1 MSTVRAVVVGL
12 VLVRV
17 ASGQTSRL
25 GTIDFP
31 NSGAAA
37 AQASFIRGMLLLHS
51 FEYGPAAAAFQEAER
66 SDPGFALAYW
76 GEALTYTHPVWD
88 QQDANAG
95 RAALQRLGPTTAAR
109 RARAPTARERAYL
122 DAVETLYGDGTKAA
136 RDTAYSLA
144 MGRLV
149 ARFPADRDAKVF
161 YAASL
166 LGLNQGERDTATY
179 LRAAAILEKV
189 FREAPGHPGA
199 AHLLIHCYDDPAHAR
214 LGLPAAR
221 AYAAIAPDAPHAH
234 HMTTHIFLALG
245 MWDDVVSQNEIAAGA
260 DRASWTPTHYTY
272 WLGYG
277 YLQQGR
283 YEEALR
289 HLNLVHRNMAMVH
302 GNVPAL
308 LVEMC
313 GDYIVT
319 TERWDSSCL
328 GWNDVDLSGMRT
340 RDKALGAFLQGFSAL
355 KRGDRASAE
364 RQIATI
370 VALVPPLPK
379 SLPRAERGGEGDRG
393 RGPDPVPYILEKELR
408 ALLQQAGGDAT
419 GAIGLL
425 REAGTLED
433 AMPFEF
439 GPPVTVKPSHELL
452 GEVLLQAGRPRE
464 AEVEFTRAL
473 RLAPRRT
480 RSLIGLAHAAA
491 AAGDQATAARTTADL
506 KSIWHSADPGVLATA
521 R

>member
-1 MSTVRAVVVGL
+1 
-12 VLVRV
+12 
-17 ASGQTSRL
+17 
-25 GTIDFP
+25 
-31 NSGAAA
+31 
-37 AQASFIRGMLLLHS
+37 
-51 FEYGPAAAAFQEAER
+51 
-66 SDPGFALAYW
+66 
-76 GEALTYTHPVWD
+76 
-88 QQDANAG
+88 
-95 RAALQRLGPTTAAR
+95 
-109 RARAPTARERAYL
+109 
-122 DAVETLYGDGTKAA
+122 
-136 RDTAYSLA
+136 

-149 ARFPADRDAKVF
+149 TLFPADLDAKVF

-166 LGLNQGERDTATY
+166 LGLNQGDRDTVTY
-179 LRAAAILEKV
+179 LRAAQILAQV
-189 FREAPGHPGA
+189 FRVAPAHPGA

-221 AYAAIAPDAPHAH
+221 AYATIAPDAPHAH

-283 YEEALR
+283 YGEALR
-289 HLNLVHRNMAMVH
+289 HLELVHRNMAMGH

-308 LVEMC
+308 LVQMC

-319 TERWDSSCL
+319 TEKWDSSCL

-340 RDKALGAFLQGFSAL
+340 RDNALGAFLQGFSAL
-355 KRGDRASAE
+355 KRGDRASTE
-364 RQIATI
+364 RQLANI
-370 VALVPPLPK
+370 VALVPPLP
-379 SLPRAERGGEGDRG
+379 EGEGDRG
-393 RGPDPVPYILEKELR
+393 RGPKGDPVPYILGDELR
-408 ALLQQAGGDAT
+408 GALQQSNGDVT
-419 GAIGLL
+419 GAVTSL
-425 REAGTLED
+425 RRAAALED

-452 GEVLLQAGRPRE
+452 GEVLLQAGRPRD

-473 RLAPRRT
+473 RLAPKRA
-480 RSLIGLAHAAA
+480 RSLIGLARAAT
-491 AAGDQATAARTTADL
+491 AAGDQSTAARASADL
-506 KSIWHSADPGVLATA
+506 QSIWHAADPGVLATA

>member
-1 MSTVRAVVVGL
+1 MNVVRAGGMAL
-12 VLVRV
+12 LLVRM
-17 ASGQTSRL
+17 AAAQTPHL
-25 GTIDFP
+25 GTIAFP

-37 AQASFIRGMLLLHS
+37 AQAPFIRGVLLLHS
-51 FEYGPAAAAFQEAER
+51 FEYGLAAAAFQEAER
-66 SDPGFALAYW
+66 LDPGFVMAYW

-88 QQDANAG
+88 QQDVNAG
-95 RAALQRLGPTTAAR
+95 RAALQRLAPTAAAR
-109 RARAPTARERAYL
+109 RARAPTAREQAYL
-122 DAVETLYGDGTKAA
+122 DAVETLYGSGSKAA
-136 RDTAYSLA
+136 RDTAYSRA

-149 ARFPADRDAKVF
+149 TRFPADLDAKVF

-166 LGLNQGERDTATY
+166 LGLNQGDRDTVTY
-179 LRAAAILEKV
+179 LRAAKILEQV
-189 FREAPGHPGA
+189 FRAAPAHPGA

-214 LGLPAAR
+214 LGLRAAR
-221 AYAAIAPDAPHAH
+221 AYASIAPDAPHAH

-260 DRASWTPTHYTY
+260 DHAAWTPTHYTY

-283 YEEALR
+283 YAEALR
-289 HLNLVHRNMAMVH
+289 HLDLVHRTMAMGH

-319 TERWDSSCL
+319 TERWDSTCL
-328 GWNDVDLSGMRT
+328 GWTDVDLSGMRT
-340 RDKALGAFLQGFSAL
+340 RDKALGSFLQGYSAL
-355 KRGDRASAE
+355 RRGDRATAE
-364 RQIATI
+364 RQLTAMS
-370 VALVPPLPK
+370 ALVPPLPT
-379 SLPRAERGGEGDRG
+379 GEGDRG
-393 RGPDPVPYILEKELR
+393 RGTTGDPVPYILEKELR
-408 ALLQQAGGDAT
+408 GALMQSSGDVH
-419 GAIGLL
+419 GAVALL

-452 GEVLLQAGRPRE
+452 GEVLLQAGRSRE

-473 RLAPRRT
+473 RLAPKRARA
-480 RSLIGLAHAAA
+480 LIGLARAAA
-491 AAGDQATAARTTADL
+491 AAGDQPTAARASADL
-506 KSIWHSADPGVLATA
+506 QSIWHAADPGVPATA

>member
-1 MSTVRAVVVGL
+1 MRFVGAGGMAL
-12 VLVRV
+12 LLVRV
-17 ASGQTSRL
+17 AAAQTSHL

-37 AQASFIRGMLLLHS
+37 AQPAFIRGVLLLHS
-51 FEYGPAAAAFQEAER
+51 FEYGSAAAAFQEAER
-66 SDPGFALAYW
+66 RDPGFAMAYW

-88 QQDANAG
+88 QQDVEAG
-95 RAALQRLGPTTAAR
+95 RAALQRLAPTAAAR
-109 RARAPTARERAYL
+109 RARARTAREQAYF
-122 DAVETLYGDGTKAA
+122 DAVETLYGRGSKAA

-149 ARFPADRDAKVF
+149 ARFPADLDAKVF

-166 LGLNQGERDTATY
+166 LGLNQGDRDTVTY
-179 LRAAAILEKV
+179 LRAAKILEQV
-189 FREAPGHPGA
+189 FRAAPGHPGA

-221 AYAAIAPDAPHAH
+221 AYATIAPDAPHAH

-289 HLNLVHRNMAMVH
+289 HLDLVHRNMAMGH

-308 LVEMC
+308 LTEMC
-313 GDYIVT
+313 GDYVVT
-319 TERWDSSCL
+319 TERWEASCL

-355 KRGDRASAE
+355 KRSDRASAE
-364 RQIATI
+364 RQLAAI

-379 SLPRAERGGEGDRG
+379 GEADSG
-393 RGPDPVPYILEKELR
+393 RGPKGDPVPYILQLELR
-408 ALLQQAGGDAT
+408 
-419 GAIGLL
+419 GLL
-425 REAGTLED
+425 VQADGKVTDAVTSLRHATALED

-452 GEVLLQAGRPRE
+452 GEVLLQASRPRE
-464 AEVEFTRAL
+464 AEVEFTSAL
-473 RLAPRRT
+473 RLAPKRT
-480 RSLIGLAHAAA
+480 RALIGLARAAT
-491 AAGDQATAARTTADL
+491 AAGDQPTAARASADL
-506 KSIWHSADPGVLATA
+506 RAIWHAADPGVLATA